1 MPCPLYKYFSQ
12 YILLKLEFIY
22 SLIYNKMHIIIL
34 QQENQD
40 LTERRFIMSNKN
52 RIEVPE
58 AKNAMEKFKME
69 VASELG
75 VDLKSE
81 NLTAR
86 DAGRVGGN
94 IVKKLI
100 ERAES
105 EM

>member
-1 MPCPLYKYFSQ
+1 
-12 YILLKLEFIY
+12 
-22 SLIYNKMHIIIL
+22 
-34 QQENQD
+34 
-40 LTERRFIMSNKN
+40 MSNKN

-81 NLTAR
+81 NLTAK

-94 IVKKLI
+94 IVKRLI

>member
-1 MPCPLYKYFSQ
+1 
-12 YILLKLEFIY
+12 
-22 SLIYNKMHIIIL
+22 
-34 QQENQD
+34 
-40 LTERRFIMSNKN
+40 MSNKN

-86 DAGRVGGN
+86 DAGRVGGE
-94 IVKKLI
+94 ITHRLI
-100 ERAES
+100 SQA
-105 EM
+105 MKDM

>member
-1 MPCPLYKYFSQ
+1 
-12 YILLKLEFIY
+12 
-22 SLIYNKMHIIIL
+22 
-34 QQENQD
+34 
-40 LTERRFIMSNKN
+40 MSNKN

-94 IVKKLI
+94 IVKRLI

>member
-1 MPCPLYKYFSQ
+1 
-12 YILLKLEFIY
+12 
-22 SLIYNKMHIIIL
+22 
-34 QQENQD
+34 
-40 LTERRFIMSNKN
+40 MSNKN

-81 NLTAR
+81 NLTAK
-86 DAGRVGGN
+86 DACRVGGN
-94 IVKKLI
+94 IVKRLI

>member
-1 MPCPLYKYFSQ
+1 
-12 YILLKLEFIY
+12 
-22 SLIYNKMHIIIL
+22 MHIIIL

>member
-1 MPCPLYKYFSQ
+1 
-12 YILLKLEFIY
+12 
-22 SLIYNKMHIIIL
+22 MHIIKL

-81 NLTAR
+81 NLTAK

-94 IVKKLI
+94 IVKKLV

>member
-1 MPCPLYKYFSQ
+1 
-12 YILLKLEFIY
+12 
-22 SLIYNKMHIIIL
+22 
-34 QQENQD
+34 
-40 LTERRFIMSNKN
+40 MSNKN

-75 VDLKSE
+75 VDPKSE
-81 NLTAR
+81 NLTAK

-94 IVKKLI
+94 IVKRLI

>member
-1 MPCPLYKYFSQ
+1 
-12 YILLKLEFIY
+12 
-22 SLIYNKMHIIIL
+22 
-34 QQENQD
+34 
-40 LTERRFIMSNKN
+40 MSNKN
-52 RIEVPE
+52 RIEAPE

>member
-1 MPCPLYKYFSQ
+1 
-12 YILLKLEFIY
+12 
-22 SLIYNKMHIIIL
+22 
-34 QQENQD
+34 
-40 LTERRFIMSNKN
+40 MSNKN

>member
-1 MPCPLYKYFSQ
+1 
-12 YILLKLEFIY
+12 
-22 SLIYNKMHIIIL
+22 
-34 QQENQD
+34 
-40 LTERRFIMSNKN
+40 MSNKN

-86 DAGRVGGN
+86 DAGRVGGE
-94 IVKKLI
+94 ITHRLI
-100 ERAES
+100 SQA
-105 EM
+105 MKDI